1 VEVAQAQVVGQALEV
16 DLDLIPALVAEVEV
30 TQRAE
35 VARKILLMAA
45 VQIVVVKSQGR
56 KVKEREK
63 MKKFLNGNQMVVFM
77 MLWLL

>member
-1 VEVAQAQVVGQALEV
+1 MEVAQAQVVGQALEV

>member
-1 VEVAQAQVVGQALEV
+1 MEVAQAQVVGQALEV

-63 MKKFLNGNQMVVFM
+63 MKKFLNGNQMGVFM

>member
-1 VEVAQAQVVGQALEV
+1 MEVAQAQVVGQALEV
-16 DLDLIPALVAEVEV
+16 DLDLIPALVAEVEA
-30 TQRAE
+30 TQTAE

-45 VQIVVVKSQGR
+45 VQIVVAKSQGR

-63 MKKFLNGNQMVVFM
+63 LKKILNGNQMGVFM